1 MGVYVNPG
9 NQGFREMLRSDYVDK
24 TGMIALINE
33 TLETTRKLTCVSRP
47 RRFGKTFAA
56 KMLCAYYDYTCD
68 SRSLFDSL
76 EIAKSSDYLTFLN
89 KYMVIYIDISG
100 FTSMLRVENGSIEN
114 LLPTIQESIRKELL
128 QTYPYLDESEP
139 LPACM
144 LRCVKEEDRKIVFII
159 DEWDA
164 PIREST
170 DTSIHSAYLDLLRS
184 WFKNS
189 NLTPKVTAAAYMT
202 GILPI
207 RKDGSQSA
215 ISDFIEYP
223 ILYPDGYAS
232 YTGFTESDVRLLC
245 DSFGCDFT
253 AAKKWYDGYHFSGCE
268 SIYNPF
274 SVMQAMHNRTFR
286 SYWQKTS
293 AAESLTA
300 YINLDFDGLQD
311 VTARLIAGE
320 AIEVDADGFENDF
333 TSFKNR
339 DDVLTLLVH
348 LGYLSY
354 DEGSQTVRIPNL
366 EVGME
371 FKKLLKSNS
380 KNDNWVRLITQSRK
394 LLEDTLSGDETAVA
408 AGIDSVRC
416 SEYAPT
422 YYNDE
427 QALRYV
433 VKFAYIAG
441 LDQYT
446 RLEELPSGRG
456 IADVVFLPKKHSA
469 LPALIVELK
478 WNKSADGAIA
488 QTKNRNY
495 PAVLMDYGGEIIL
508 AGINYDEK
516 RKQHKCK
523 IERINR

>member
-1 MGVYVNPG
+1 
-9 NQGFREMLRSDYVDK
+9 
-24 TGMIALINE
+24 
-33 TLETTRKLTCVSRP
+33 
-47 RRFGKTFAA
+47 
-56 KMLCAYYDYTCD
+56 
-68 SRSLFDSL
+68 
-76 EIAKSSDYLTFLN
+76 
-89 KYMVIYIDISG
+89 
-100 FTSMLRVENGSIEN
+100 
-114 LLPTIQESIRKELL
+114 
-128 QTYPYLDESEP
+128 
-139 LPACM
+139 
-144 LRCVKEEDRKIVFII
+144 
-159 DEWDA
+159 
-164 PIREST
+164 
-170 DTSIHSAYLDLLRS
+170 
-184 WFKNS
+184 
-189 NLTPKVTAAAYMT
+189 
-202 GILPI
+202 
-207 RKDGSQSA
+207 
-215 ISDFIEYP
+215 
-223 ILYPDGYAS
+223 
-232 YTGFTESDVRLLC
+232 
-245 DSFGCDFT
+245 
-253 AAKKWYDGYHFSGCE
+253 
-268 SIYNPF
+268 
-274 SVMQAMHNRTFR
+274 MQAMHNRTFR

-488 QTKNRNY
+488 QIKNRNY